1 MREEARGA
9 AHKVKKIK
17 KTAPV
22 RYSKT
27 PPPGWPTEKQ
37 WKEIER
43 RIADSRPTKAPPEN
57 AGPVAKAKYDLC
69 EHFIMY
75 HRDEMI
81 TQREMAERLGV
92 TESRVSE
99 ILHYHIERFT
109 IDKLL
114 ELLAKI
120 RPDVKIQV
128 A

>member
-1 MREEARGA
+1 M
-9 AHKVKKIK
+9 K
-17 KTAPV
+17 KTKKAVPV

-27 PPPGWPTEKQ
+27 PPPGWPSEKQ
-37 WKEIER
+37 WKKVER
-43 RIADSRPTKAPPEN
+43 KLAKSLPTKAPPEK

-69 EHFIMY
+69 EHFIIY
-75 HRDEMI
+75 HREEGI

-120 RPDVKIQV
+120 RPQVKIQV